1 MIRLIKS
8 NFLALTAALALVFAG
23 SAHAQTVGNT
33 PCGVEREVEGG
44 LLSPDMYERLTDA
57 FELIGEEQYS
67 EAYEELSDLR
77 DRRMTE
83 YEKAS
88 VEQAL
93 GFSAAQL
100 ERYSVAIEHMREAI
114 RLDVMPNAQHFEM
127 ILQVAQLLHAIE
139 DYDEALRQL
148 DYWFCVSTED
158 AQKFAE
164 VWVLKASLHI
174 QQEDY
179 VEALSAIDQAIE
191 ISEEPE
197 ESWYRIKLGMHL
209 ELEQYAPAVDTLKIL
224 LDIDSNRKDYWLQ
237 LAGSYL
243 ELNDNAEAMAA
254 MRLAYRKNL
263 LDRSSE
269 FLQLAGLLQE
279 QSSPRQAAEV
289 LQDGLER
296 EIVDATSRNWEM
308 AAGAWFE
315 AREMDQSLAAYD
327 RAGALSD
334 SGRIDFQRASILTN
348 MESWPEVITAATR
361 ALEKGGLSDTQM
373 GNAYLLIGMA
383 QFNEGDLVAA
393 EQAFNR
399 AQGYSRVREAA
410 NEWLNHISDTRNRIA
425 RR

>member
-1 MIRLIKS
+1 MIKLTTFHS
-8 NFLALTAALALVFAG
+8 LTLAAALIFAG
-23 SAHAQTVGNT
+23 SAAAQTVGNT
-33 PCGVEREVEGG
+33 PCGVERDVQAG

-57 FELIGEEQYS
+57 FELIGEEQYA

-83 YEKAS
+83 FETAT

-100 ERYSVAIEHMREAI
+100 ERYPAAIEHLREAI
-114 RLDVMPNAQHFEM
+114 RMDLMPNTQHFEM
-127 ILQVAQLLHAIE
+127 ILQVAQLLHAVE

-158 AQKFAE
+158 AQKFAQ

-179 VEALSAIDQAIE
+179 REALAAIDQAIE
-191 ISEEPE
+191 ISEDPQEN
-197 ESWYRIKLGMHL
+197 WYRLKLAMHL
-209 ELEQYAPAVDTLKIL
+209 ELQEFAPAVDTLKIL
-224 LDIDSNRKDYWLQ
+224 IVFDPNRKDYWLQ
-237 LAGSYL
+237 LAGSYMEL
-243 ELNDNAEAMAA
+243 ENAAEAMATLH
-254 MRLAYRKNL
+254 LAYRKDL

-279 QSSPRQAAEV
+279 QNSPRQAAEV

-296 EIVDATSRNWEM
+296 GIVEVTSRNWEM
-308 AAGAWFE
+308 VAGAWFE
-315 AREMDQSLAAYD
+315 ARELEQSLVAYD

-348 MESWPEVITAATR
+348 MEDWPEVIPAATR
-361 ALEKGGLSDTQM
+361 ALEKGGLTDTQT
-373 GNAYLLIGMA
+373 GNAYLLVGMA
-383 QFNEGDLVAA
+383 QFNEGDLTAA

-399 AQGYSRVREAA
+399 ARDYSRVRDAA
-410 NEWLNHISDTRNRIA
+410 NEWLNHISETRNRIA

>member
-1 MIRLIKS
+1 MTNPIKS
-8 NFLALTAALALVFAG
+8 NLLALVAVLALAFAG
-23 SAHAQTVGNT
+23 NAFAQTVGNT

-77 DRRMTE
+77 GRRMTE
-83 YEKAS
+83 YERAS

-100 ERYSVAIEHMREAI
+100 ERYPVAIEHMREAI
-114 RLDVMPNAQHFEM
+114 RLDVMPNTQHFEM
-127 ILQVAQLLHAIE
+127 ILQVAQLLHAVE

-174 QQEDY
+174 QQDDY

-191 ISEEPE
+191 ISEDPQET
-197 ESWYRIKLGMHL
+197 WYRIKLGMHL
-209 ELEQYAPAVDTLKIL
+209 ELKQYPSAVDTLKIL
-224 LDIDSNRKDYWLQ
+224 IDFDANRKDYWLQ

-279 QSSPRQAAEV
+279 QNSPRQAAEI

-296 EIVDATSRNWEM
+296 GVIEATSRNWEM

-315 AREMDQSLAAYD
+315 AREMEQSLAAYD
-327 RAGALSD
+327 RAGVLSD

-348 MESWPEVITAATR
+348 MENWPDVITAATR
-361 ALEKGGLSDTQM
+361 ALEKGGLSDTQT

-425 RR
+425 NR